1 MGALAPTCSRQGL
14 QAPPLG
20 LSWYSSQLGMLLQP
34 YTLTLLPSPWGWVL
48 SFPLSL
54 WIKEHHPSLRKCL
67 CQPPSVNNL
76 SSALPLLLVPLNNH
90 WPCQAC

>member
-48 SFPLSL
+48 SFPLS
-54 WIKEHHPSLRKCL
+54 PG
-67 CQPPSVNNL
+67 
-76 SSALPLLLVPLNNH
+76 
-90 WPCQAC
+90 